1 MEKPKHVKANWD
13 VVAHRVFLGVC
24 IEEVNANNRHVQV
37 LNATS
42 YANLVRKSN
51 ERTKR
56 NYDRKQ
62 IKKMGGKH

>member
-1 MEKPKHVKANWD
+1 MEKPKHVEENWD
-13 VVAHRVFLGVC
+13 VVTHRVFLDVC
-24 IEEVNANNRHVQV
+24 IEEVNATNCPVQV

-42 YANLVRKSN
+42 YANLVRKFN

-62 IKKMGGKH
+62 MKIGGKH